1 MIVKVGSAVLNNW
14 RITIRELFDE
24 LGLSFSLV
32 HSILTEDFGM
42 KHVLAKSV
50 PKLPKAARD
59 LLQCADQDTNF
70 MKTIITS
77 DESWVCEYDLE
88 TKAQIS
94 QWKTPGL

>member
-1 MIVKVGSAVLNNW
+1 MIVKVRSAVLDNW
-14 RITIRELFDE
+14 RITIIELFDE

-32 HSILTEDFGM
+32 QSILTEDLGV

-50 PKLPKAARD
+50 PKLPKVSRD

-70 MKTIITS
+70 MKTIVTS
-77 DESWVCEYDLE
+77 DKSWVCRYDLE

-94 QWKTPGL
+94 QWKTPSL